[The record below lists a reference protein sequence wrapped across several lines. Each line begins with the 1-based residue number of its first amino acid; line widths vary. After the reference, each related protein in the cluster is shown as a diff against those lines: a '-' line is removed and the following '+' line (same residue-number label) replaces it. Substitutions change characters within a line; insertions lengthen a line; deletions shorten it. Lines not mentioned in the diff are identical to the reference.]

1 MCFKIKHPSFSAL
14 FLPLEMCTK
23 CYNELKVIYKT
34 EKIEGY
40 KVLSI
45 FEYNETVKTLLYNLK
60 ALGDIE
66 LAKII
71 IERHLFY
78 LKIKYRNYILL
89 PAPSTKESEVLRGFN
104 HVFEL
109 FKEIGPIAH
118 LLEKKENFKQ
128 SDLSY
133 VERQEVGK
141 KINLNNGESLRNKKV
156 LIIDDLKTTGAT
168 IRAIIKKI
176 EPFRPKKIEIL
187 TLAATKVNT

>member
-1 MCFKIKHPSFSAL
+1 MCFKIKHPSFSSL
-14 FLPLEMCTK
+14 FLPLGMCNK
-23 CYNELKVIYKT
+23 CYKELKVIYKI

-45 FEYNETVKTLLYNLK
+45 FEYNEAVKTLLYNLK

-71 IERHLFY
+71 IERHIFY

-89 PAPSTKESEVLRGFN
+89 PAPSTIESEAQRGFN
-104 HVFEL
+104 HVCEL
-109 FKEIGPIAH
+109 FKPIGPIAH
-118 LLEKKENFKQ
+118 LLKKKENFKQ
-128 SDLSY
+128 SDLSF
-133 VERQEVGK
+133 VNRQEVGK
-141 KINLNNGESLRNKKV
+141 KISLDNGESLRNKKV
-156 LIIDDLKTTGAT
+156 LIVDDLKTTGAT

-176 EPFRPKKIEIL
+176 EPFAPKKIEIL